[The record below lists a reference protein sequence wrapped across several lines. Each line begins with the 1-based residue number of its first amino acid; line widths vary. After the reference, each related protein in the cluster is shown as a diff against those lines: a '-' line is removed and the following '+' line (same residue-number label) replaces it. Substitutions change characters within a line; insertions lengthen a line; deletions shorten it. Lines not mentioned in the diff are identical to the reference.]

1 MALIQVAMEVPD
13 DIALLIDA
21 GELIRRGG
29 VVRDASGHIVK
40 HLKEVDLPD
49 AAEGAEMTQK
59 ALAMAKQYKYPL
71 IGIGIAAVAAIG
83 GVVAYKLTTKQKND
97 ADKKLSEDAVAF
109 NEAMTRYLDSIK
121 DGNLNEGDLEGIIR
135 QVDGLREGLD
145 GKTVTH
151 DIDGGQLETLVD
163 MLRTYTEK
171 LAAANGASL
180 REAPSVEDAGEYGNV
195 ILLRHYL
202 GEQQRILQAV

>member
-49 AAEGAEMTQK
+49 AAEGAEMAQK

-109 NEAMTRYLDSIK
+109 NEAMARYLDSIK
-121 DGNLNEGDLEGIIR
+121 AGNLNEGDLEGIIR

-145 GKTVTH
+145 GKTVTL
-151 DIDGGQLETLVD
+151 DLDGGQLETLVD

-202 GEQQRILQAV
+202 GEQQRILQAA

>member
-49 AAEGAEMTQK
+49 AAEGAEMAQK
-59 ALAMAKQYKYPL
+59 ALAMANQYKYPL

-121 DGNLNEGDLEGIIR
+121 AGDLNEGDLEGIIR

-145 GKTVTH
+145 GKTVTL
-151 DIDGGQLETLVD
+151 DLDGGQLETLVD

-202 GEQQRILQAV
+202 GEQQRILQAA

>member
-49 AAEGAEMTQK
+49 VAEGAEMAQK

-121 DGNLNEGDLEGIIR
+121 AGNLNEGDLEGIIR

-145 GKTVTH
+145 GKTVTL
-151 DIDGGQLETLVD
+151 DLDGGQLETLVD

-171 LAAANGASL
+171 LAVANGASL

-202 GEQQRILQAV
+202 GEQQRILQAA

>member
-40 HLKEVDLPD
+40 HLKEVDLPN
-49 AAEGAEMTQK
+49 AAEDAEMAQK
-59 ALAMAKQYKYPL
+59 VLAMAKQYKYPL

-121 DGNLNEGDLEGIIR
+121 AGNLNEGDLEGITR

-145 GKTVTH
+145 GKTVTL
-151 DIDGGQLETLVD
+151 DLDGGQLETLVD

-202 GEQQRILQAV
+202 GEQQRILQAA

>member
-29 VVRDASGHIVK
+29 VVRDASGHIVN

-49 AAEGAEMTQK
+49 AAEGAEMAQK

-121 DGNLNEGDLEGIIR
+121 AGNLNEGDLEGIIR

-145 GKTVTH
+145 GKTVTL
-151 DIDGGQLETLVD
+151 DLDGGQLETLVD

-202 GEQQRILQAV
+202 GEQQRILQAA

>member
-49 AAEGAEMTQK
+49 AAEGAEMAQK

-121 DGNLNEGDLEGIIR
+121 AGNLNEGDLEGIIR
-135 QVDGLREGLD
+135 HVDGLREGLD
-145 GKTVTH
+145 GKTVTL
-151 DIDGGQLETLVD
+151 DLDGGQLETLVD

-171 LAAANGASL
+171 LAAANGVSL

-202 GEQQRILQAV
+202 GEQQRILQAA

>member
-13 DIALLIDA
+13 DIALLIEA

-49 AAEGAEMTQK
+49 PAESAEIAKK

-83 GVVAYKLTTKQKND
+83 GVVAYKLTTKQKHD
-97 ADKKLSEDAVAF
+97 AEKKLSEDAVAF
-109 NEAMTRYLDSIK
+109 NDAMTRYLDSIK
-121 DGNLNEGDLEGIIR
+121 AGNLNEADLNGVIS
-135 QVDGLREGLD
+135 QVDNLREGLD
-145 GKTVTH
+145 GKTVTL
-151 DIDGGQLETLVD
+151 DLDGGQLETLVE
-163 MLRTYTEK
+163 MLRAYTGK
-171 LAAANGASL
+171 LAAANGAKL
-180 REAPSVEDAGEYGNV
+180 QDAPSVEDAGEYGNV

-202 GEQQRILQAV
+202 GEQQRILQAA

>member
-21 GELIRRGG
+21 GELVRRGG

-49 AAEGAEMTQK
+49 AAESAEIAQK

-83 GVVAYKLTTKQKND
+83 GVVAYKLTTKQQYDAEKRLSKDAIAFND
-97 ADKKLSEDAVAF
+97 AMSK
-109 NEAMTRYLDSIK
+109 YLDSIK
-121 DGNLNEGDLEGIIR
+121 TGNLNEDDLVGIIG
-135 QVDGLREGLD
+135 QVDGLRDGLD
-145 GKTVTH
+145 GKTVTL
-151 DIDGGQLETLVD
+151 DLNGGQLETLVD
-163 MLRTYTEK
+163 MLRSYTEK
-171 LAAANGASL
+171 LAAANGAFP
-180 REAPSVEDAGEYGNV
+180 REVPSVEDAGEYGNV

-202 GEQQRILQAV
+202 GEQQRILQAA